1 MIAHR
6 KKTNEVNKES
16 FGIKINNLNLKNKK
30 ENDTVA
36 VAKNEISPYKKENE
50 VKVTDF
56 IADQKYLSNISVLNQ
71 NIEEFK
77 NMEENLMAIERKLQK
92 VFPQQYLFPK
102 TDTKNLMGLD
112 LAFLKRNKNVT
123 LYE

>member
-77 NMEENLMAIERKLQK
+77 NMEENLMATHGSEMLQS
-92 VFPQQYLFPK
+92 FGNE
-102 TDTKNLMGLD
+102 D
-112 LAFLKRNKNVT
+112 NVST
-123 LYE
+123 VVSKGKPII